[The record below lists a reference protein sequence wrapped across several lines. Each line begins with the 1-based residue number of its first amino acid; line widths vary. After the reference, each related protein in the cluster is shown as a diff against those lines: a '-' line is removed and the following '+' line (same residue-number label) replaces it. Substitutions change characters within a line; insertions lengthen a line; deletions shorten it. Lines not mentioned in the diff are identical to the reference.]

1 MPEYSLEL
9 EEREKVTLPPEL
21 EHLNKPMID

>member
-1 MPEYSLEL
+1 MPEYSLGL
-9 EEREKVTLPPEL
+9 EEGEKVILPPEL